1 MSKRQISGRRFP
13 VLALSLCSIAGVAS
27 FPAPAAEF
35 DDELP
40 ALEVR
45 SRRHPNDPRAESVST
60 ATRTASD
67 PRDVPQTIDS
77 VPVEETLSYGGRTLA
92 DALAGVPGVSNTS
105 DTRFDS
111 FRIRGFS
118 AAGDLLLDG
127 MRDDAQYVR
136 SLGNIE
142 RVEVLKGPAAALYG
156 RGSGGGVINRITKQ
170 PLPENFGH
178 LSAATG
184 SYGRLGASVDLNRM
198 LSSAWSVRLN
208 AGREHAGSF
217 RDQVDGTRQYVAPSI
232 KWRDARRSWLLQFE
246 YDAYRRVPDRGMPAP
261 VAALDAAGKPFAFSL
276 PSARRATFF
285 GAAGR
290 DTIRDE
296 NMNWRSVFTHA
307 LDGGWELRHTLGVLD
322 LRSTFDNTYVTQ
334 SYVTKPRD
342 YRRVQRAR
350 YLQDMTHLNVQT
362 GVELGGKVAT
372 GPALHHLLFGIEYGW
387 QKRSPTLW
395 QAAAAP
401 VPITGPDRLALT
413 GSAPRPYAM
422 NRHRVSDYAI
432 FVQDRIDLGRAWKLL
447 GGLRGERFDV
457 DSTNVLNDLRSRRT
471 TTAWSPRLGVV
482 WSPVGAHSVYA
493 SYSKSFAPVG
503 GDLIGITPGARGNAN
518 DLGPQ
523 YNRQYEIGVKSDWRG
538 GALSTTL
545 ALFQLDLYNRRVADP
560 VRPGFFDLTGLERN
574 RGLELGI
581 AGRLTGDWFVRGG
594 IGWQHARVVDAEPQY
609 AGKRSAGVSGA
620 NGSLFVGH
628 APLRGFFAELG
639 LVYEGARYADR
650 DNLLELPAYVRWD
663 GKAGYRTRDFEVT
676 LAAVNLTD
684 RDYYAN
690 ATSLAQIMPGAP
702 RTFTLTAAYK
712 F

>member
-40 ALEVR
+40 AVEVR

-217 RDQVDGTRQYVAPSI
+217 RDHVDGTRQYVAPSI
-232 KWRDARRSWLLQFE
+232 KWHDARRS
-246 YDAYRRVPDRGMPAP
+246 
-261 VAALDAAGKPFAFSL
+261 
-276 PSARRATFF
+276 
-285 GAAGR
+285 
-290 DTIRDE
+290 
-296 NMNWRSVFTHA
+296 
-307 LDGGWELRHTLGVLD
+307 
-322 LRSTFDNTYVTQ
+322 
-334 SYVTKPRD
+334 
-342 YRRVQRAR
+342 
-350 YLQDMTHLNVQT
+350 
-362 GVELGGKVAT
+362 
-372 GPALHHLLFGIEYGW
+372 
-387 QKRSPTLW
+387 
-395 QAAAAP
+395 
-401 VPITGPDRLALT
+401 
-413 GSAPRPYAM
+413 
-422 NRHRVSDYAI
+422 
-432 FVQDRIDLGRAWKLL
+432 
-447 GGLRGERFDV
+447 
-457 DSTNVLNDLRSRRT
+457 
-471 TTAWSPRLGVV
+471 
-482 WSPVGAHSVYA
+482 
-493 SYSKSFAPVG
+493 
-503 GDLIGITPGARGNAN
+503 
-518 DLGPQ
+518 
-523 YNRQYEIGVKSDWRG
+523 
-538 GALSTTL
+538 
-545 ALFQLDLYNRRVADP
+545 
-560 VRPGFFDLTGLERN
+560 
-574 RGLELGI
+574 
-581 AGRLTGDWFVRGG
+581 
-594 IGWQHARVVDAEPQY
+594 
-609 AGKRSAGVSGA
+609 
-620 NGSLFVGH
+620 
-628 APLRGFFAELG
+628 
-639 LVYEGARYADR
+639 
-650 DNLLELPAYVRWD
+650 
-663 GKAGYRTRDFEVT
+663 
-676 LAAVNLTD
+676 
-684 RDYYAN
+684 
-690 ATSLAQIMPGAP
+690 
-702 RTFTLTAAYK
+702 
-712 F
+712 